1 MYKHKNSYLVSAAAG
16 NISLFLFVSPPRVFF
31 PRLKLQMEVVT

>member
-16 NISLFLFVSPPRVFF
+16 NISLFLFVSPRVFF